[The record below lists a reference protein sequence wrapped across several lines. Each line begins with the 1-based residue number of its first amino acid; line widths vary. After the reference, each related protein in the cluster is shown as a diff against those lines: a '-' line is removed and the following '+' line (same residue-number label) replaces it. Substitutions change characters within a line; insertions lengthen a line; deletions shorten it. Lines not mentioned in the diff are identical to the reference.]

1 MFSFFS
7 IKASRTV
14 QFTVFLMIFGALV
27 AARLESIILIENL
40 YNRATV
46 KLFSYEH
53 VTIHVRDVNVTL
65 LV

>member
-46 KLFSYEH
+46 KLFSNEH

>member
-1 MFSFFS
+1 
-7 IKASRTV
+7 
-14 QFTVFLMIFGALV
+14 MIFGALV
-27 AARLESIILIENL
+27 AARLESIILIVNL